1 MRKGAFDSVSG
12 KTKTK
17 QTTKRFLRFLF
28 DVKLSVLE
36 IYNKH

>member
-1 MRKGAFDSVSG
+1 MRKGAFDSVS
-12 KTKTK
+12 KTK

-36 IYNKH
+36 MHNKY